1 MALLKGLKSQEVDLG
16 RQSVRHDESSKLA
29 VALVSKMKTAKEKWE
44 IAGDDQKTVDSGR
57 AQACY
62 QLSLEL
68 AEAIESVR
76 REVLGMEDGGIIL

>member
-1 MALLKGLKSQEVDLG
+1 
-16 RQSVRHDESSKLA
+16 
-29 VALVSKMKTAKEKWE
+29 MKTAKEKWE

-76 REVLGMEDGGIIL
+76 REVLGMEDGGMSEEIGRIRNKIDGLN